1 MLEEVL
7 KQTEEKMEMTLLDFE
22 QELKS
27 VRTGRASVH
36 LVDPVRVDYYGTMT
50 PLNQLATISTPDPTL
65 IVIQP
70 WDVSSIGA
78 IEKAI
83 QQSDL
88 GITPS
93 NDGKVIR
100 LPVPPLTEERRKQLV
115 KNVHQMSEQHRIAV
129 RQNRQT
135 ARDQIQKLEKDKE
148 ISEDQSHKG
157 QDRVQSLTDEYVKKI
172 DELTKKK
179 ETELMKI

>member
-1 MLEEVL
+1 MLEDVL
-7 KQTEEKMEMTLLDFE
+7 KETEEKMELTLLDYE

-115 KNVHQMSEQHRIAV
+115 KNVHQMAEQHRIAI
-129 RQNRQT
+129 RQNRQA

-148 ISEDQSHKG
+148 ISEDQSRKG
-157 QDRVQSLTDEYVKKI
+157 HDRVQSLTDEYVKKI

>member
-1 MLEEVL
+1 MLEDVL
-7 KQTEEKMEMTLLDFE
+7 KQTEEKMELTLLDFE

-70 WDVSSIGA
+70 WDISSIGA

-115 KNVHQMSEQHRIAV
+115 KNVHQMAEQHRIAV
-129 RQNRQT
+129 RQNRQI

-172 DELTKKK
+172 DELTRKK